1 MNYNGTRGESFG
13 KLKIKGNEKLTNEQ
27 KNALNFGRRISEE
40 YYVDQISVVYYAN
53 MNYWPSEFCNE
64 TDNMMSGNR
73 KQLSKNNGVTNVLC
87 LDLDLGFI

>member
-1 MNYNGTRGESFG
+1 
-13 KLKIKGNEKLTNEQ
+13 
-27 KNALNFGRRISEE
+27 
-40 YYVDQISVVYYAN
+40 